1 MPQLVGMEI
10 LNIIPLFKFLEIAGW
25 ALRVHWISR
34 IILGKHPFTN
44 TLACLF
50 SLQPPQKSD
59 YLQANINRARLSVLR
74 CVNIDA
80 SGWCV
85 LEIAADGNAAALK
98 VNIRPLE
105 AASLTSSHSGISNEI
120 DICLPFK
127 RFSFQ
132 TFKDVVKLLD
142 GIGFVAFLFVA
153 LILLNVRP
161 PCSLIAVITRIR
173 ESCPPWRINVRLSWR
188 INGCTQA

>member
-1 MPQLVGMEI
+1 MPQLVGVEI
-10 LNIIPLFKFLEIAGW
+10 LNIIPPFKFLEIAGW

-127 RFSFQ
+127 RFRFQ
-132 TFKDVVKLLD
+132 TFKDVTKLLD
-142 GIGFVAFLFVA
+142 
-153 LILLNVRP
+153 
-161 PCSLIAVITRIR
+161 SAVQIPDI
-173 ESCPPWRINVRLSWR
+173 
-188 INGCTQA
+188 